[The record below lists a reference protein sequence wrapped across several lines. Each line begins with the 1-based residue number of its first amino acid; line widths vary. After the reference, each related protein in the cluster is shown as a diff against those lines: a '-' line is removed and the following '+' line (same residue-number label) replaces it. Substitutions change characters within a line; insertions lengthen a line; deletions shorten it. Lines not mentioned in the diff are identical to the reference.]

1 MQNCGHQNVRKHR
14 EINIGKQYIASFIYL
29 KFGNMDS
36 MKITSSEPKYYLV
49 RSGKG
54 LITSLGLNII
64 RMSNKIKK
72 SRLAVTEVSLKD
84 ISMIIKEF

>member
-36 MKITSSEPKYYLV
+36 MKSSEPKYYLV
-49 RSGKG
+49 ISGKG